1 MAKAKQ
7 KDKNLIIVDHPLV
20 QDSLGH
26 VRDKYSSLVEF
37 RCHSDKICYFLFAE
51 ALRGLEFKQVPITT
65 PLEVTIDA
73 PQLSEDVIIVPILRA
88 GLAMMLGAI
97 KMLPKLKV
105 GLLGMERDEE
115 TAEAREYYNKIPEIR
130 EDSVVIVT
138 DPMLATGGTV
148 LHALDE
154 ISKYKCKEIRIVSVV
169 TAPEGLAA
177 IRKKYPKVKIFT
189 AALDEKLNAVK
200 YIVPGLGDYGD
211 RYFGTS
217 I

>member
-1 MAKAKQ
+1 MKKKNNQ
-7 KDKNLIIVDHPLV
+7 DSNLIIVDHPLV
-20 QDSLGH
+20 QDSLGY
-26 VRDKYSSLVEF
+26 VRAKETDFAQF
-37 RCHSDKICYFLFAE
+37 RHYSDKICYFLFAE
-51 ALRGLEFKQVPITT
+51 ALRGLEFKQTSITT

-73 PQLSEDVIIVPILRA
+73 PQLSDDVIIVPILRA

-115 TAEAREYYNKIPEIR
+115 TAEAREYYKKIPEIG

-154 ISKYKCKEIRIVSVV
+154 ISKYKCKEIRVVSVV
-169 TAPEGLAA
+169 AAPEGLAA
-177 IRKKYPKVKIFT
+177 IRQKYPKVKIFT
-189 AALDEKLNAVK
+189 AALDEKLNDVK